1 MQRPPIGRLLLSYF
15 FRGLLVLV
23 PVTVIL
29 WALWQS
35 FAFLDNIIP
44 MDVPGLG
51 LVALLAIVTLAGWL
65 ASSYLFEPFAEL
77 GELLL
82 ERVPFLKTLYGAV
95 KDLMEALVG
104 NKKKFDR
111 PVLVRLGPGMDV
123 QRVGF
128 MTQGDLTHLGIGPD
142 RVAVYLPHA
151 FAWSGNLVI
160 VPAAN
165 VFPLEASAPEV
176 MKFVVSG
183 GVSRLDEEHRNG

>member
-1 MQRPPIGRLLLSYF
+1 MERPHVGHLLLSYF

-23 PVTVIL
+23 PVTVVA
-29 WALWQS
+29 WAFWLS
-35 FAFLDNIIP
+35 FAFLDGIIP
-44 MDVPGLG
+44 MEVPGAG
-51 LVALLAIVTLAGWL
+51 LALLLFIITLSGWL
-65 ASSYLFEPFAEL
+65 ASTLLFEPFVMV
-77 GELLL
+77 GEMIL

-111 PVLVRLGPGMDV
+111 PVLVRLGPGMDA

-128 MTQGDLTHLGIGPD
+128 MTQTDLSHLGLGAD

-160 VPAAN
+160 VPTEN
-165 VFPLEASAPEV
+165 VTPIQASAPDV

-183 GVSRLDEEHRNG
+183 GVSHTDEDA

>member
-1 MQRPPIGRLLLSYF
+1 MERPHIGRLLLSYF

-23 PVTVIL
+23 PITVIA

-35 FAFLDNIIP
+35 FAFLDSIIP
-44 MDVPGLG
+44 MEVPGTG
-51 LVALLAIVTLAGWL
+51 LVLLLSIITLAGWL
-65 ASSYLFEPFAEL
+65 ASTLLFEPFAL
-77 GELLL
+77 IGELVL

-104 NKKKFDR
+104 KKKRFDQ
-111 PVLVRLGPGMDV
+111 PVLVRMGTGIEA
-123 QRVGF
+123 QQIGF
-128 MTQGDLTHLGIGPD
+128 MTQTDLSHLGISTD

-165 VFPLEASAPEV
+165 VTRLEASAPDV

-183 GVSRLDEEHRNG
+183 GVSHMEEDV